1 MREDIESLDYDIDS
15 SSIFEQDLQQQSAQY
30 RSCQAYQR
38 WAVCAA
44 IGCTTGAVA
53 FLIDVLTAQLLQA
66 KYSIAAAAMRYL
78 PEGNDAGPFFA
89 VLGAYV
95 ALSVLCVA
103 ISAALVV
110 FVEPVAGA
118 LCPSGCRAAHRRAR
132 PIPSPPPHRGRWLGN
147 PRGQDIPAGRQG
159 RSPRP
164 ARRTS
169 LASLASL
176 AQPAWPSPPGP
187 PAAQLTARA
196 ARRCRGC
203 CGRPRCSARR
213 WACSSRWAAGWW
225 WARRGR

>member
-118 LCPSGCRAAHRRAR
+118 LCPSEC
-132 PIPSPPPHRGRWLGN
+132 
-147 PRGQDIPAGRQG
+147 
-159 RSPRP
+159 
-164 ARRTS
+164 
-169 LASLASL
+169 
-176 AQPAWPSPPGP
+176 
-187 PAAQLTARA
+187 RA
-196 ARRCRGC
+196 ARRRAPPHPLTASAPWQAARESPRSRHTCRASRSVAPP
-203 CGRPRCSARR
+203 RPAHTSRLARLTR
-213 WACSSRWAAGWW
+213 PTRLA
-225 WARRGR
+225 